1 MAGVLCGLAVSW
13 AAAAAAK
20 PAPQEIEELEALLNQ
35 PVYAASKFAQA
46 AEQAPAAV
54 TVLTAGDIRAYGWR
68 TLAEVLEGARGV
80 HLRGDRLYTY
90 VGVRG
95 FNRPGDYTSRLL
107 LLVDGQRIN
116 DNVYDQ
122 AANGREFALDVE
134 MIERVEFLPGPGSAL
149 YGSNAVLGVVNVVT
163 RSAASLAGARG
174 SVEWGAARSRAL
186 RASFGHAQPGLAV
199 VLSALSERRPG
210 TDHYYAEF
218 DTPTQNNGLA
228 QGLDGERNDKLF
240 GKVTMSQLTLSGLW
254 SQRQKITPAAPY
266 EVVFNDPLAVY
277 RDRYAA
283 LGAAWQTDVSQPHSY
298 SVNLGANSYRYNDA
312 GRYQADGLRTDS
324 SASGDWLTL
333 DARWTARAWAG
344 HVVVSGLEWQRNLR
358 QDQKVV
364 LMEPTPSVTADLRAA
379 SQRLALYVNDEWTL
393 SPQWKLSWGARADR
407 PSHGDATLTPRF
419 AAIWNAAPGL
429 VVKLMAGQAFREPNA
444 YESNYDDGVG
454 VSLLANPDLKRERL
468 SARELALDWHPMA
481 RWRLAGSV
489 YQYRVKNLIEQ
500 ETDVDTGLSIFHNRG
515 SAKAQGL
522 ELESDFVAEAGWRV
536 RGSLTLQQAEDLNGQ
551 RLSDSP
557 RALFKV
563 HALVPV
569 PGLPVRAGVQW
580 QRVGERL
587 TLGGQTVPAYQR
599 TNFTAQYNPTGS
611 FSVDAS
617 IYNLTDQAYADPVG
631 GEYRQPTLARDGRA
645 WRIRL
650 NWRY

>member
-1 MAGVLCGLAVSW
+1 MAGVLYGLAASW
-13 AAAAAAK
+13 AFASTAK
-20 PAPQEIEELEALLNQ
+20 PAPQELEELDALLNQ

-80 HLRGDRLYTY
+80 HLRDDRLYTY

-122 AANGREFALDVE
+122 AANGREFVLDVE

-149 YGSNAVLGVVNVVT
+149 YGSNAVLGVVNVIT
-163 RSAASLAGARG
+163 RSAASLGGARG
-174 SVEWGAARSRAL
+174 SVEWGSARSRAL
-186 RASFGHAQPGLAV
+186 RATFGHAQADLAL

-210 TDHYYAEF
+210 RDHYYAEY

-228 QGLDGERNDKLF
+228 QGLSGERNDKLF
-240 GKVTMSQLTLSGLW
+240 GKLTMSQFTLSGLW
-254 SQRQKITPAAPY
+254 SQRQKATPAAPY
-266 EVVFNDPLAVY
+266 EVVFNDPLTDY
-277 RDRYAA
+277 RDNYAA
-283 LGAAWQTDVSQPHSY
+283 LGAAWQSDVSQPHSY
-298 SVNLGANSYRYNDA
+298 SVNLGVNSYRYRDV
-312 GRYQADGLRTDS
+312 GRYVVDGLRTDS

-344 HVVVSGLEWQRNLR
+344 HVIVGGVEWQRNLR
-358 QDQKVV
+358 QDQQVV
-364 LMEPTPSVTADLRAA
+364 WMEPTPQIGIDLRAT

-393 SPQWKLSWGARADR
+393 SPKWKLSWGARADR
-407 PSHGDATLTPRF
+407 SSNGNATLTPRF
-419 AAIWNAAPGL
+419 ASIWNPAPRL

-444 YESNYDDGVG
+444 FESSYRDG
-454 VSLLANPDLKRERL
+454 SSYLANPDLKRERL
-468 SARELALDWHPMA
+468 NARELAVDWQPMS
-481 RWRLAGSV
+481 RWRLTGSV

-500 ETDVDTGLSIFHNRG
+500 ETDVDTGMLVFYNRG
-515 SAKAQGL
+515 AAKAQGL
-522 ELESDFVAEAGWRV
+522 ELESDFVAEAGWRL

-557 RALFKV
+557 RSLIKV

-569 PGLPVRAGVQW
+569 PGVPIRAGVQW
-580 QRVGERL
+580 LRVGERL
-587 TLGGQTVPAYQR
+587 TLGGQPVAAYQR
-599 TNFTAQYNPTGS
+599 TSLTAQYSPAGP

-617 IYNLTDQAYADPVG
+617 LYNLTDTAYADPVG
-631 GEYRQPTLARDGRA
+631 GEYRQTTLARDGRA
-645 WRIRL
+645 WRIQL
-650 NWRY
+650 NWRH